1 MKTQEILSTYGL
13 DFRIEKAPMF
23 AMNAA
28 GEQVPSPYFGL
39 INSKSNEVIN
49 TVKEGYAVSQN
60 DEVVELVLGGMSKF
74 GSELSVSKAGSLN
87 GGRKVFLQL
96 GIEGDGIVGND
107 RIKRYVTVIDS
118 NDGSTSLSIGI
129 GDLTMSCQNQF
140 WKFYKAG
147 EAKFR
152 HTATLTEK
160 MRSIPY
166 LIETALSESMRQIER
181 YKRYVST
188 PVTKELADRMVK
200 EVLGYDRVYTS
211 MDVLSKK
218 STRAINQM
226 DKLYA
231 QIERE
236 MADKGNNVW
245 GLHSGV
251 TRFTTYDLSAPK
263 RENGKIESG
272 LIGGAYKMNQKSLSF
287 ADTLVM

>member
-1 MKTQEILSTYGL
+1 MTTQEILNTYGL
-13 DFRIEKAPMF
+13 DFKIEKEPYIR
-23 AMNAA
+23 N
-28 GEQVPSPYFGL
+28 GRPTKYFGL
-39 INSKSNEVIN
+39 FNDKTGECLNM
-49 TVKEGYAVSQN
+49 VKEGYTVSQN
-60 DEVVELVLGGMSKF
+60 DEIVDLVLGGMSKF

-87 GGRKVFLQL
+87 DGRKVFLQL

-152 HTATLTEK
+152 HTATLADK

-166 LIETALSESMRQIER
+166 LIETALGESMKQIER

-218 STRAINQM
+218 SSRAINQM

-272 LIGGAYKMNQKSLSF
+272 LIGGAYKMNQQSMSF

>member
-211 MDVLSKK
+211 MEVLSKK
-218 STRAINQM
+218 SSRAINQM